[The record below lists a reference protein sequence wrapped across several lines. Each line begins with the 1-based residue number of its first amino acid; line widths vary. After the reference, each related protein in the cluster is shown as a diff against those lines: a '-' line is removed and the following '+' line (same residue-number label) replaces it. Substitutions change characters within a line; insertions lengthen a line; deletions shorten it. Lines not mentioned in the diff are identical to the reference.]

1 MIVTAHGNMTV
12 TAHGKAQIARVQF
25 DKGRAFVGAAL
36 LLKSHTQS
44 ESYKYVYL
52 HLVCQGIE
60 LILKGLLL
68 TKDYDTYRPRMRTFG
83 HDILILAEETLAEFS
98 LKPLTPKIEQD
109 LKYLSQQFSKHNLRY
124 SSINDIFIDPNS
136 IAINSVMRR
145 LGACIRLAIR
155 HINRI

>member
-1 MIVTAHGNMTV
+1 MTV
-12 TAHGKAQIARVQF
+12 TAYGKTQIARVQF

-36 LLKSHTQS
+36 LLRPHTQS
-44 ESYKYVYL
+44 ESYRYVYL

-68 TKDYDTYRPRMRTFG
+68 ARDYDTYRPKMRKFG
-83 HDILILAEETLAEFS
+83 HDILILTEATLAEFS

-109 LKYLSQQFSKHNLRY
+109 LSYLSKQFSTHNLRY
-124 SSINDIFIDPNS
+124 SSIHDIFIDPNS
-136 IAINSVMRR
+136 IAIDSVMWR

-155 HINRI
+155 NINRI